1 MRRRADWRRTEP
13 TPSLRARRALRPIP
27 RSRQTAG
34 GRGCRRPRGEA
45 GAGGKADE
53 IVRVRQL
60 AQFVEIV
67 DAPDQTPLGVPP
79 GAEVLD
85 VQIADGQTA
94 RRIGEGAAEQRPAL
108 NPPVEGGAQEHERT
122 L

>member
-1 MRRRADWRRTEP
+1 M
-13 TPSLRARRALRPIP
+13 
-27 RSRQTAG
+27 
-34 GRGCRRPRGEA
+34 
-45 GAGGKADE
+45 DE

-85 VQIADGQTA
+85 VQIADGETA

-122 L
+122 RAHPLVFLPQIGSDDRGPGRQPGLVLPGRRDEISG